1 MAPAI
6 LSSAWSQLRQRLRS
20 RSGKGLIA
28 AAIWQLANYAIPL
41 LTFPYLARVLG
52 IEGFGLIGLA
62 GAIMGYANLIVDWG
76 FGLSGTRDV
85 ARHKDDPAELRRIVW
100 SIVLAKTTLAAICL
114 TFIVI
119 GSNFVSASL
128 RPVLLAATLYVVVL
142 PFNLEWVLRGVE
154 RLGKF
159 AKGSI
164 IGRLASVPLVYLLV
178 REPDDVA
185 VAVIAGGMG
194 GVFVA
199 IIYGMELH
207 KLGLL
212 GRPTIDFR
220 QAWLSFKEGFH
231 LFLSTLAISLY
242 TNTIMVVLGIMSN
255 PAQVGLY
262 AAATRIQTPVR
273 GLLSPISMVF
283 FPRMSALGLSDPVQ
297 ASHLARRLL
306 LGQGAF
312 ALLLT
317 LALTLTA
324 PLLVT
329 VLLGPGFEDAV
340 PVLRVLAW
348 LILLIGVSNVTG
360 VMLMIPFDMK
370 RQFTWCLVLG
380 AIVGTVIVFPLTHF
394 YGALGAAFAALAS
407 ECVVTASMLLIVRR
421 RFSWMRF
428 RQKPDVP
435 SGTA

>member
-1 MAPAI
+1 MAPRI
-6 LSSAWSQLRQRLRS
+6 LASAWAQLRHRLRS
-20 RSGKGLIA
+20 QSGKGLIA

-52 IEGFGLIGLA
+52 VEGFGLIGLA
-62 GAIMGYANLIVDWG
+62 GAILGYAGLVVDWG
-76 FGLSGTRDV
+76 FGFSGTRDI
-85 ARHKDDPAELRRIVW
+85 ARHKDDPAEVRRILW
-100 SIVLAKTTLAAICL
+100 SIVLAKATLAALCML
-114 TFIVI
+114 VI
-119 GSNFVSASL
+119 FVGATFVSASL
-128 RPVLLAATLYVVVL
+128 RPVLLASTIYLVTL

-164 IGRLASVPLVYLLV
+164 IGRLAAVPLIYLLV

-185 VAVIAGGMG
+185 IAVIASGMG

-199 IIYGMELH
+199 IIYGIELQ
-207 KLGLL
+207 KLGFL
-212 GRPTIDFR
+212 GRPSFDVT
-220 QAWLSFKEGFH
+220 QSWLSFKESFH
-231 LFLSTLAISLY
+231 LFLSTIAISLY
-242 TNTIMVVLGIMSN
+242 TSSIMVALGIMSG

-283 FPRMSALGLSDPVQ
+283 FPRMSALGVSDPER

-306 LGQGAF
+306 LAQGGF

-317 LALTLTA
+317 LALTFSA

-329 VLLGPGFEDAV
+329 LLLGPGFEEAV

-348 LILLIGVSNVTG
+348 LILLTGISNVTG
-360 VMLMIPFDMK
+360 IMLMIPFDMK

-380 AIVGTVIVFPLTHF
+380 ALVGTAIVFPLTYFH
-394 YGALGAAFAALAS
+394 GALGAAFAALAS
-407 ECVVTASMLLIVRR
+407 EFVVTTSMLLVVRR
-421 RFSWMRF
+421 RFSWMRL
-428 RQKPDVP
+428 RKKSDV
-435 SGTA
+435 TT

>member
-1 MAPAI
+1 M
-6 LSSAWSQLRQRLRS
+6 
-20 RSGKGLIA
+20 A

-52 IEGFGLIGLA
+52 VEGFGLIGLA
-62 GAIMGYANLIVDWG
+62 GAILGYAGLVVDWG
-76 FGLSGTRDV
+76 FGFSGTRDI
-85 ARHKDDPAELRRIVW
+85 ARHKDDPAEVRRILW
-100 SIVLAKTTLAAICL
+100 SIVLAKATLAAICML
-114 TFIVI
+114 AIVV
-119 GSNFVSASL
+119 GATFVSASL
-128 RPVLLAATLYVVVL
+128 RPVLLASTIYLVTL

-164 IGRLASVPLVYLLV
+164 IGRLAAVPLVYLLV

-185 VAVIAGGMG
+185 IAVIASGMG

-199 IIYGMELH
+199 IIYGIELQ

-212 GRPTIDFR
+212 GRPSFDVT
-220 QAWLSFKEGFH
+220 QSWLSFRESFH
-231 LFLSTLAISLY
+231 LFLSTVAISLY
-242 TNTIMVVLGIMSN
+242 TSSIMVVLGIMSG

-283 FPRMSALGLSDPVQ
+283 FPRMSALGVADPER

-306 LGQGAF
+306 LAQGGF

-317 LALTLTA
+317 LALTFAA

-329 VLLGPGFEDAV
+329 LLLGPGFEDAV

-348 LILLIGVSNVTG
+348 LILLTGISNVTG
-360 VMLMIPFDMK
+360 IMLMIPFDMK

-380 AIVGTVIVFPLTHF
+380 AVVGTTIVFPLTHF
-394 YGALGAAFAALAS
+394 HGALGAAFAALAS
-407 ECVVTASMLLIVRR
+407 EFVVTTSMLLVVRR
-421 RFSWMRF
+421 RFSWMRL
-428 RQKPDVP
+428 RKKPTDP
-435 SGTA
+435 TGTT